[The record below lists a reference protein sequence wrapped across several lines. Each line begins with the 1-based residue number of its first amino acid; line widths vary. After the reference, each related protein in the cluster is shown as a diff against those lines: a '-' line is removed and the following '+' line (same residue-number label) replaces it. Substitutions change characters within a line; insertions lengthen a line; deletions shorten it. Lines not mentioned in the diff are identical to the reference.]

1 MGNRMLD
8 RRIEPR
14 MLCADIVDVHW
25 EDHETGRT
33 RRTTANLDDISCFGA
48 CLLVDLAIPVK
59 TPLRIAHPSGEL
71 TGKVAYCVLR
81 EVGYVTGVEFD
92 PGCRWSQENYQP
104 KHLYD
109 PRRLE

>member
-1 MGNRMLD
+1 MFD
-8 RRIEPR
+8 RRVEPR
-14 MLCADIVDVHW
+14 MLCADIVDIRW
-25 EDHETGRT
+25 EDQETGRT
-33 RRTTANLDDISCFGA
+33 HRTTANLDDISRFGA
-48 CLLVDLAIPVK
+48 CLILDLPIPVK

-71 TGKVAYCVLR
+71 TGKVAYCHLR

-104 KHLYD
+104 QHLYD

>member
-1 MGNRMLD
+1 VANASAVFGRNRPGRNRTPRFAALC
-8 RRIEPR
+8 RIQD
-14 MLCADIVDVHW
+14 A
-25 EDHETGRT
+25 
-33 RRTTANLDDISCFGA
+33 
-48 CLLVDLAIPVK
+48 VK